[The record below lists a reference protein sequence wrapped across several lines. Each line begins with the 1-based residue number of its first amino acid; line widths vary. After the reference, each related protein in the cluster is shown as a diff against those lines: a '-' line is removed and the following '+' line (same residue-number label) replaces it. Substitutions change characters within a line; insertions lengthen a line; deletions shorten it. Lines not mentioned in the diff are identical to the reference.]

1 MAVGTDPPWP
11 YDFSIDGTGVMTVK
25 TLKEEV
31 TTDILGNAIARVIK
45 RVPDFEIQGQS
56 QVSPRLDTGDLLGV
70 YGSPEEEVPWVGLGF
85 DTTGGYGLQEQLET
99 RSDRYYYASNVDA
112 RVPGR
117 IMPGPALTTHTLTGS
132 AGVVRAMAVMSDGG
146 TDTLYVGMGRYVYA
160 STDGS
165 SFTQVRDMGAS
176 RVATSMVVF
185 QGTQSKPAL
194 YVGVEAGQ
202 GYWTY
207 INGTGWT
214 EDGDEGVHFAV
225 ANDELWRGY
234 LDTNTWKV
242 QKSTDGGATATWS
255 GPITIGE
262 GSTKI
267 TEMVKYDDRIYI
279 FKENQLYTLVA
290 NASSIDEE
298 VWPDSFETKNAL
310 TGVGTST
317 WAGRMY
323 MVIPDA
329 GLYEYQ
335 LSGSDQ
341 FVQPMG
347 PGLLATNDSPVRGTI
362 TAVVGDRDYYLY
374 AAIQNED
381 GNSYLLAWDRAN
393 NAWHGSLVNL
403 GAVTVR
409 KMMISHKIT
418 TNPKLYIGTDATV
431 ASILLPREGRDPS
444 QDSNVTFATNGQLYL
459 PRFTGLLPFVSK
471 SYLANSLSGS
481 NLSSSNYV
489 TVYYR
494 RTTSGSYTALGSNFT
509 SITRKDFP
517 TSGVKSELLDVYLD
531 IFGSASSPPKVAS
544 WTLHYAV
551 RPTFKRRF
559 RATVHAGTGLALND
573 GTPDTQTHEAIRQVI
588 LDTLDS
594 GPVEI
599 IGPDGKSY
607 TVLFKGQDYSETPLA
622 FNLGDEYES
631 AIAILATEYGA
642 TNVQGTYA
650 RMERYTYLSL
660 QGYTYASLE
669 NL

>member
-11 YDFSIDGTGVMTVK
+11 YDVSIDGTGLMTVK
-25 TLKEEV
+25 TLREEV
-31 TTDILGNAIARVIK
+31 TTDALGNAIERVIK
-45 RVPDFEIQGQS
+45 RVPNFEIQGQA

-117 IMPGPALTTHTLTGS
+117 VMPGPAIAKAATVI
-132 AGVVRAMAVMSDGG
+132 GVKVMSDGG

-290 NASSIDEE
+290 GASSIDEE

-317 WAGRMY
+317 WASRMY

-341 FVQPMG
+341 FVQPVG

-381 GNSYLLAWDRAN
+381 GNSYLL
-393 NAWHGSLVNL
+393 
-403 GAVTVR
+403 
-409 KMMISHKIT
+409 
-418 TNPKLYIGTDATV
+418 

-489 TVYYR
+489 TAHYR
-494 RTTSGSYTALGSNFT
+494 RTTSGSYTAFGSNFT

-517 TSGVKSELLDVYLD
+517 TSGIKSELLDVYLD

-573 GTPDTQTHEAIRQVI
+573 GTPDTQTHEAIRQVV